1 MQIKAAASQ
10 TARARIPFPDLADP
24 RNRAVINVTEPRPTA
39 GARLIDA
46 RSPMRIQ
53 QLWPTIG
60 PD

>member
-1 MQIKAAASQ
+1 L
-10 TARARIPFPDLADP
+10 PDLADP
-24 RNRAVINVTEPRPTA
+24 GDRAVISVILSPVAAP
-39 GARLIDA
+39 RLIDA